1 MKSRFEPPQTPFSHF
16 MTTLYYAHE
25 DFLEHQPHFSHP
37 ESPDRLRVI
46 EKALQAP
53 AFSALVRKAPP
64 LGQAQRDQAG
74 LIHSRMH
81 IDRVLR
87 TIPEGSHQYIDSDT
101 YLSHGS
107 ASAALRAVG
116 AVCDAVD
123 QLMAGQADNAF
134 CAVRPPGH
142 HAEPNRAM
150 GFCLLNNVAIAA
162 EYARKRHQLRRVA
175 IVDFDVHHGNGTQ
188 AAFER
193 QPEVLYISSHQM
205 PYYPGTGYPH
215 ETGAGNIVNI
225 PLAAGTG
232 GDEFRRKI
240 ESAALPALREF
251 KPELL
256 LVSAGFDAHRD
267 DPLADLE
274 LVEDDYRWITEKLIA
289 IAEEFCKGRL
299 VSALE
304 GGYDLEAL
312 ANSVAAHVGV
322 LLQA

>member
-1 MKSRFEPPQTPFSHF
+1 

-25 DFLEHQPHFSHP
+25 DFLKHQPHFSHP
-37 ESPDRLRVI
+37 ESPDRLRSI

-53 AFSALVRKAPP
+53 EFAKLVRKSPP

-74 LIHSRMH
+74 LIHSRAH

-87 TIPEGSHQYIDSDT
+87 TIPEGSHQYIDPDT

-123 QLMAGQADNAF
+123 QVMTGKADNAF

-162 EYARKRHQLRRVA
+162 EYARKHHQIRRVA

-188 AAFER
+188 AAFE
-193 QPEVLYISSHQM
+193 QQADVLYISSHEM
-205 PYYPGTGYPH
+205 PYYPGTGYAD
-215 ETGAGNIVNI
+215 ETGVGNIVNI
-225 PLAAGTG
+225 PLKAGTQG
-232 GDEFRRKI
+232 TEFRRKI
-240 ESAALPALREF
+240 ESTALPALRKF

-267 DPLADLE
+267 DPLADIE
-274 LVEDDYRWITEKLIA
+274 LVEDDYRWITGELTA
-289 IAEEFCKGRL
+289 IAEDFCKGRL
-299 VSALE
+299 ISALE
-304 GGYDLEAL
+304 GGYNLEAL
-312 ANSVAAHVGV
+312 ARSVAAHVEV